1 MSLFNL
7 YNEIEKRNT
16 KNLIPLKAGRIGAV
30 SSISE
35 AKGWEYRERILRGR
49 NYQIIE
55 RNPI

>member
-7 YNEIEKRNT
+7 YNEIEKEYE
-16 KNLIPLKAGRIGAV
+16 NLIPLKQEGLV
-30 SSISE
+30 LFSSISE